1 LNMPLGHLAQYVT
14 FREMSKSGTAISMR
28 LSSQLEFESF
38 KEATKKNAITKY
50 LLAIFVCP
58 KSLIWR
64 ANTEKNVFKNNKELD
79 EVSKRQKKKTGK
91 ERLGFSI

>member
-1 LNMPLGHLAQYVT
+1 
-14 FREMSKSGTAISMR
+14 MSKSGTVISMR

-38 KEATKKNAITKY
+38 NEATKNNAITKY

-64 ANTEKNVFKNNKELD
+64 ANTEKNLFKNNNELD
-79 EVSKRQKKKTGK
+79 EVSKRQKRKIGK